1 MDGGPYLGIFLIY
14 TYIDCEYNKVR
25 LYNYNYSSIQMIL
38 YATVDLVEH
47 SVTFKYLRDESQYLP
62 GPYSTLQRKIHL
74 YLYMYKANL
83 SRVTR

>member
-47 SVTFKYLRDESQYLP
+47 CT
-62 GPYSTLQRKIHL
+62 
-74 YLYMYKANL
+74 
-83 SRVTR
+83 